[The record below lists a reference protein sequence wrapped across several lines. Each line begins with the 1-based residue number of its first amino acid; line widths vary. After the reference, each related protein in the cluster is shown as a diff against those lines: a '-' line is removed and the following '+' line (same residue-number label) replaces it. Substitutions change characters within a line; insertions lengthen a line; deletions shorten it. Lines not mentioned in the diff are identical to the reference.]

1 MKSFIFKSRLSYWL
15 DIVLFYNKLDITM
28 IVITIN
34 SFLFRLEI
42 AEIYFKVV
50 LYLKMLISYE
60 MIYTYIRKATLFV
73 LYTNQFV
80 YNYCIS
86 DSNNIQPFQYFWIPC
101 AKYLAT
107 KTSFLCT
114 TSLKQS
120 WFRSWKQVLNARTLS
135 RFTNESITMRRD
147 VLFKDATGLG
157 LIQFI
162 HS

>member
-1 MKSFIFKSRLSYWL
+1 
-15 DIVLFYNKLDITM
+15 M
-28 IVITIN
+28 IVIIIN

-42 AEIYFKVV
+42 AEIYLKL
-50 LYLKMLISYE
+50 LYWKMLISYK
-60 MIYTYIRKATLFV
+60 MIYTSTQKATLLVF
-73 LYTNQFV
+73 YTYQFV

-86 DSNNIQPFQYFWIPC
+86 DSNNIQLFQYFWIPC
-101 AKYLAT
+101 T
-107 KTSFLCT
+107 TSFLCT
-114 TSLKQS
+114 TSLKQR
-120 WFRSWKQVLNARTLS
+120 WFRTWKQVLNARTLS